1 MKRKNVAKRLGI
13 VSLCLAT
20 LFSAFSGIASLK
32 NKVAFGEDTVQATDL
47 VHTQAEV
54 TQDETGL
61 RISSDDP
68 YSATLKTVCKGDTTL
83 KFRFAEKAEGTYGPM
98 YGDFN
103 IRITDVTDDS
113 NYFILKYYVS
123 RTHSSK
129 TQNIW
134 TGLIMQYGDEI
145 RTTSTTTS
153 AASKQ
158 TWYNFKPMGTEENTS
173 AKSFAPH
180 LLQCGNRGSRLGVL
194 TFTWSNEILT
204 IKTNACTPSSASTMY
219 PLAAFDG
226 TYDPTASKNG
236 FKSQTSWGLPKI
248 SFPQG
253 FTISVSSDF
262 TSTKTTDRGS
272 DVLFTSIATEGA
284 TYDFTTATQLTN
296 DSNMQAFA
304 NKYTALSEEDIPTQ
318 PAGKV
323 FVGWR
328 DTVSDSIYPAF
339 TIMQTGKYEPYVID
353 YDTIGGASVRMAG
366 KSGLRFQTIINAEQY
381 ASLKEKGRLVSFG
394 TIVTYTDTITSVG
407 KEFTIENYQD
417 QETFAKVENTKGVF
431 DYTDKN
437 GTAYTAYSMGIID
450 IADYTKAYSAR
461 GYMVVAYSNGV
472 TTTIYTDYT
481 AADNSR
487 SIAEVAYRLKTIGTE
502 EYNAMSDAKK
512 AIIDAY
518 AAAYVA
524 P

>member
-1 MKRKNVAKRLGI
+1 MKRNNVAKRFGI

-20 LFSAFSGIASLK
+20 LFAAFSGIASMG
-32 NKVAFGEDTVQATDL
+32 NKVALAADTIQTTDL
-47 VHTQAEV
+47 VHTQAAV

-68 YSATLKTVCKGDTTL
+68 YSATLKTVCKGDTTV
-83 KFRFAEKAEGTYGPM
+83 KFRFAEKAEGKYGPM

-113 NYFILKYYVS
+113 NYFVLQYYVS

-134 TGLIMQYGDEI
+134 TGLVMQYGDEV
-145 RTTSTTTS
+145 RSCGTTSDS
-153 AASKQ
+153 A
-158 TWYNFKPMGTEENTS
+158 WFNFKPTGIEENNV

-180 LLQCGNRGSRLGVL
+180 LLQCGNRGSREGIL
-194 TFTWSNEILT
+194 TFKWSNDILT
-204 IKTNACTPSSASTMY
+204 ISANSCSTQAEDTMVTV
-219 PLAAFDG
+219 AAFDG
-226 TYDPTASKNG
+226 TYDSTAAKNG
-236 FKSQTSWGLPKI
+236 FVSKTSWGLPKI

-253 FTISVSSDF
+253 FTISVSSEF

-272 DVLFTSIATEGA
+272 DVLFTSIATDGA
-284 TYDFTTATQLTN
+284 TYNFKTATELAM

-304 NKYTALSEEDIPTQ
+304 SRYTALSEADIPTQ

-328 DTVSDSIYPAF
+328 DTVSDGIYPAF

-366 KSGLRFQTIINAEQY
+366 KSGIRFQTIINAEQY
-381 ASLKEKGRLVSFG
+381 ASLKEKKRIVSFG
-394 TIVTYTDTITSVG
+394 TIVTYTDTLTSVG

-417 QETFAKVENTKGVF
+417 QETFAKVANTKGVF
-431 DYTDKN
+431 DYTDKS
-437 GTAYTAYSMGIID
+437 GTAYTAYSMGVVD
-450 IADYTKAYSAR
+450 IQDYTKSYSAR
-461 GYMVVAYSNGV
+461 GYMVVAYTNGV
-472 TTTIYTDYT
+472 TATIYTDFDIT
-481 AADNSR
+481 NNSR
-487 SIAEVAYRLKTIGTE
+487 SIAEVAYRLKTIGAE

-524 P
+524 PQN